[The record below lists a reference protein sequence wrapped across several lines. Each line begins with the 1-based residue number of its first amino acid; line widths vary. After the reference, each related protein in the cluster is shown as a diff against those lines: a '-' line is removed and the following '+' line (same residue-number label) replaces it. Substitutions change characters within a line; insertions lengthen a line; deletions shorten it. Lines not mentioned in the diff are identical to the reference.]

1 MKKVVYPGTF
11 DPITLGHVDIIN
23 RASYLF
29 DEVIIAV
36 AENSR
41 KAPLFTLEQRVSFI
55 KNTITQKNCH
65 IVSFDGLLVNFMKQH
80 NLHIMVR
87 GLRVASDYEYEARIF
102 HLNKSLLPDLEE
114 VFLPATPQFQSISAT
129 FVRDMIK
136 HAGNLENF
144 IPKYVIDALS
154 A

>member
-1 MKKVVYPGTF
+1 MKVVYPGTF
-11 DPITLGHVDIIN
+11 DPITLGHLDIID
-23 RASYLF
+23 RASSLF
-29 DEVIIAV
+29 DELIIAV

-55 KNTITQKNCH
+55 NAAITKKNCR
-65 IVSFDGLLVNFMKQH
+65 VVPFYGLLVDFMKQH

-102 HLNKSLLPDLEE
+102 HLNKTLLPDLEE
-114 VFLPATPQFQSISAT
+114 VFLPATTQFQSISAT

-136 HAGNLENF
+136 NTGNLENF
-144 IPKYVIDALS
+144 IPKCVIEALS